1 MKSYQ
6 AHLASTNIKNP
17 NSLKNN
23 QILRSSAIFPFIINK
38 NLDTR
43 ILFMGY
49 WLMKRNIKNV
59 TLKVS
64 LRSKEG
70 AIIKKNSKKIN
81 QIKAFSISV
90 KNLLKFQL
98 NSIERS
104 GSIELEIFS
113 DTNMVYP
120 YPAIVVNY
128 EGKNSSTVVHTCGR
142 IYNNNRD
149 FKANNQQQVSETG
162 IDIIP
167 NENFLPFFS
176 FVNGKT
182 KVSNTNLKI
191 KIINYFGETFSK
203 KIYIKSLKP
212 YETKFIYFL
221 NENEKKNF

>member
-38 NLDTR
+38 NLDTK

-98 NSIERS
+98 NSFERS

-167 NENFLPFFS
+167 NKNFFTFF
-176 FVNGKT
+176 FFCQWQN
-182 KVSNTNLKI
+182 
-191 KIINYFGETFSK
+191 
-203 KIYIKSLKP
+203 KSLK
-212 YETKFIYFL
+212 YKF
-221 NENEKKNF
+221 KDKNN

>member
-1 MKSYQ
+1 MANEKKY
-6 AHLASTNIKNP
+6 
-17 NSLKNN
+17 
-23 QILRSSAIFPFIINK
+23 
-38 NLDTR
+38 
-43 ILFMGY
+43 
-49 WLMKRNIKNV
+49 KNV

-70 AIIKKNSKKIN
+70 EIIKKNLKKIN

-98 NSIERS
+98 NSFERS

-167 NENFLPFFS
+167 NKIFYLFF
-176 FVNGKT
+176 FCQWQN
-182 KVSNTNLKI
+182 
-191 KIINYFGETFSK
+191 
-203 KIYIKSLKP
+203 KSLK
-212 YETKFIYFL
+212 YKF
-221 NENEKKNF
+221 KDKNN